1 MNAIQPENKVVRFIH
16 VACLLGL
23 LIFVA
28 WSTGGRLIVGWS
40 ADDGAHLRFSSLYRI
55 GDFLFSPEL
64 LWIAS
69 FAHLTPL
76 LNLFYSF
83 NLEQF
88 GLNTIAWRL
97 SMVVLSVMT
106 VAAFYAAIKQ
116 YMRSSLALFVAMAW
130 ALSVPFFYTAATFMT
145 SHYMIGMLAA
155 SICVWCYA
163 RWVRNGSWHHLVG
176 AAFFY
181 AMAAFSKE
189 VFLPLPGLLLLQRP
203 WRRSI
208 LGMAPLAMVLSIYL
222 TSRYFV
228 LGTFI
233 GGYRQGQ
240 YVESKDLLSLAYNT
254 AHLAVT
260 LYGGYWQ
267 LTVVALVILI
277 AFWRAT
283 NQLRIFAIASAVL
296 VVLPLLPLM
305 GASHLPEPDRYF
317 FVLSAVSLFVVG
329 LLLENSCQRRPGQ
342 SWFAGVSILV
352 VTAVLLQQYTFRVPM
367 LVQGFGMQAAIF
379 RHALEYEESMLI
391 LNPGLPADDSYWSHA
406 LNNIREAKARQQGRE
421 SYEKI
426 LMVSDPQAPVVFGLH
441 ALKIPIYRYDGANCR
456 CLVPYTPVGT
466 PNLSPVSLVPQQTMQ
481 LHLTDAAR
489 RLENHQSSWGNS
501 VQTTRR
507 ILPQESSTL
516 EITGQIHLDTELD
529 WLFLVLPF
537 HEKAVIEPTEPV
549 ATIATA
555 QGVQHRPF
563 RLRMRFSTPELAAQ
577 AHDRLCIAVPSILR
591 SPYALLQ
598 GQPDY
603 CNVFVQAKLLK
614 PK

>member
-1 MNAIQPENKVVRFIH
+1 MNATHPANRVSRFVH
-16 VACLLGL
+16 AACLLGL

-28 WSTGGRLIVGWS
+28 WNVGGRLIVGWS
-40 ADDGAHLRFSSLYRI
+40 ADDGAHLRFSSLYRVSE
-55 GDFLFSPEL
+55 FLFNPEL

-88 GLNTIAWRL
+88 GLDAAAWRL
-97 SMVVLSVMT
+97 SMVVLSVTT

-155 SICVWCYA
+155 SVCVWCYA
-163 RWVRNGSWHHLVG
+163 RWVRNGSWHYLVG
-176 AAFFY
+176 ATLFY
-181 AMAAFSKE
+181 ALAAFSKE
-189 VFLPLPGLLLLQRP
+189 VFLPLPGLLLLQKP
-203 WRRSI
+203 LRRSI
-208 LGMAPLAMVLSIYL
+208 LGMAPLAMVLTIYL
-222 TSRYFV
+222 IARYFV

-240 YVESKDLLSLAYNT
+240 YIESKDLLSLANNT

-267 LTVVALVILI
+267 LIAIALVGLI
-277 AFWRAT
+277 ALWRAT
-283 NQLRIFAIASAVL
+283 NPLRIFAIAAAAL
-296 VVLPLLPLM
+296 AVLPLLPLM
-305 GASHLPEPDRYF
+305 GGSYLPEPDRYF
-317 FVLSAVSLFVVG
+317 FVLSAVSLFVLG
-329 LLLENSCQRRPGQ
+329 LLLENACQRRPAQ
-342 SWFAGVSILV
+342 IWVAGVSVLV
-352 VTAVLLQQYTFRVPM
+352 VAAVLVQQYMVRVPV
-367 LVQGFGMQAAIF
+367 LIQGFGMQAAIF
-379 RHALEYEESMLI
+379 RHSLEYEKSMLI

-406 LNNIREAKARQQGRE
+406 LNNMREAQARKQGRE
-421 SYEKI
+421 TYQKV

-441 ALKIPIYRYDGANCR
+441 ALKIPVYRYDGANCR
-456 CLVPYTPVGT
+456 CLVPYTPVGS
-466 PNLSPVSLVPQQTMQ
+466 PNLSPVSLVPQQTIQ

-489 RLENHQSSWGNS
+489 RPENNQSSWGNS

-507 ILPQESSTL
+507 ILPQEPSAL
-516 EITGQIHLDTELD
+516 EITGQIDLNTELD

-537 HEKAVIEPTEPV
+537 HEKAVIESTEPV
-549 ATIATA
+549 AAITTA
-555 QGVQHRPF
+555 QGLQRPF
-563 RLRMRFSTPELAAQ
+563 RLRMRLPTPELAAQ
-577 AHDRLCIAVPSILR
+577 ARDRLCIAVPSILR

-603 CNVFVQAKLLK
+603 CNVFVHDKLLK